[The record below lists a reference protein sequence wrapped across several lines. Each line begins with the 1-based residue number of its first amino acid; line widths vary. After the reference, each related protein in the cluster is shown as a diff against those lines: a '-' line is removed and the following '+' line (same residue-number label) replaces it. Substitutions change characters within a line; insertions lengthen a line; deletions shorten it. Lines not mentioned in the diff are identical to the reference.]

1 MPGVVVNT
9 GVRIGGAGAEQAPSS
24 TLFIVGIAERGR
36 TDAYVIRSMSEF
48 VAEYGNYTAD
58 GKLYQH
64 VQTFFEEGGIR
75 AVVRRLVGTVTTPTK
90 STASLLDD
98 AEGDP
103 SIVLTAANP
112 GIWGTG
118 ITAEVVK
125 ATDEFSLVITLDGS
139 QIFAGAGYTANADA
153 IADINASI
161 PNILVATAGT
171 SEDIP
176 FSQDKTLVGGDAQ
189 LDEVVSTTVVAA
201 LEDFGDELGTGVV
214 AAPGYFGET
223 IWDGLLAHAVANR
236 RIAFA
241 SFDPSTVYTAAVTAA
256 NNYGGSNAATRSDA
270 SHIAFFWPQVVVPD
284 GAGSTRIL
292 SPETYAAA
300 ARARQVIAVGGP
312 WKPGAG
318 VSSSSRFV
326 TGLSSNGQ
334 TTKVPKTIANALD
347 DGKVNA
353 LRVIDGQ
360 VRIYGARSASND
372 VANWR
377 YITYRDTVNQIAS
390 LSEKALE
397 QFVFSTIDGR
407 KTLFG
412 SIASALTS
420 ILENTKDRGGLYAM
434 VDAFGN
440 EIDRGYRVEVSDALN
455 PVTALAEGRI
465 NASVSVRVSGVA
477 DLITLT
483 ITKSSI
489 TTAL

>member
-24 TLFIVGIAERGR
+24 TLFIVGISQRGR
-36 TDAYVIRSMSEF
+36 TDAYTVRSMSEF
-48 VAEYGNYTAD
+48 VAEYGNYTGD
-58 GKLYQH
+58 GALYQH

-75 AVVRRLVGTVTTPTK
+75 AVVRRLVGTVTTATK
-90 STASLLDD
+90 SSGSLLDG
-98 AEGDP
+98 AEGDAA
-103 SIVLTAANP
+103 ITLTAANP
-112 GIWGTG
+112 GVWGTG

-125 ATDEFSLVITLDGS
+125 DGSEFSLTITLDGS
-139 QIFAGAGYTANADA
+139 QIFAGAGYTASVDA

-161 PNILVATAGT
+161 SNIVVATAGV

-176 FSQDKTLVGGDAQ
+176 YTQDVTLTGGDAQ
-189 LDEVVSTTVVAA
+189 LDEIVDGTAVAA
-201 LEDFGDELGTGVV
+201 LDDFGDDLGTGVV
-214 AAPGYFGET
+214 AIPGYYGTT

-236 RIAFA
+236 RVAFA
-241 SFDPSTVYTAAVTAA
+241 SFNPSTSYTAAITAA
-256 NNYGGSNAATRSDA
+256 SNYGGNTASDKSDA

-284 GAGSTRIL
+284 GSGSTRTL

-300 ARARQVIAVGGP
+300 ARARQIIAVGGP

-326 TGLSSNGQ
+326 TALSSNGAA
-334 TTKVPKTIANALD
+334 TKVPKTIANALD
-347 DGKVNA
+347 EGKVNA

-360 VRIYGARSASND
+360 VRVYGARSASND

-412 SIASALTS
+412 SIASALTT
-420 ILENTKDRGGLYAM
+420 ILENTKDKGGLYAM

-440 EIDRGYRVEVSDALN
+440 NIDRGYRVEVSDALN

-465 NASVSVRVSGVA
+465 SASVGVRVSGVA